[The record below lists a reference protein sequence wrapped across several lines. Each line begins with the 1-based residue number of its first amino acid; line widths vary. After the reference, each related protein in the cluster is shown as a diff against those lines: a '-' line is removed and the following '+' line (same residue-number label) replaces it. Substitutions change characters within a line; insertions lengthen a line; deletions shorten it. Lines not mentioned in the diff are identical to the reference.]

1 MDYYRQELRE
11 NKIVNKNLLSKFE
24 GYLKG
29 IDFPKEEIGKNVFNV
44 AFYISIFLTRD
55 GIIPAVNGY
64 SEVKKFPEFFLKE
77 ATWSLLKDLQAGLNS
92 VKLFYECLYKLDY
105 IDEDNYLEVA
115 TFVDNDIPDFIKK
128 YQDNEDLLLQDY
140 IMN

>member
-11 NKIVNKNLLSKFE
+11 NKIVNKDLLSKFE
-24 GYLKG
+24 SYLKNV
-29 IDFPKEEIGKNVFNV
+29 DFPKEEINKNVFNV

-77 ATWSLLKDLQAGLNS
+77 ATWSLLKDLTHVKNS
-92 VKLFYECLYKLDY
+92 S
-105 IDEDNYLEVA
+105 
-115 TFVDNDIPDFIKK
+115 
-128 YQDNEDLLLQDY
+128 Q
-140 IMN
+140 